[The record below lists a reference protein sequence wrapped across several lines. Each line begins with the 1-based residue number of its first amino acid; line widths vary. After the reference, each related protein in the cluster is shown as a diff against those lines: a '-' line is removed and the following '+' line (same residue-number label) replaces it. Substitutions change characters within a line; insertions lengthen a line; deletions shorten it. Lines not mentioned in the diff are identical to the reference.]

1 MAVYAIISGKDNQ
14 TSLAYFKSKK
24 ISQNNRVPVA
34 RLKQLVQVLSAGD
47 VVHVVSVDRFPS
59 VGVFVAFVDAV
70 LKAGAIMKILEQ
82 SYLDVGNGKYYRQSV
97 AEHLKVLVTSHL

>member
-1 MAVYAIISGKDNQ
+1 MFYRLAVIKMAVYAIISGKDNQ

-47 VVHVVSVDRFPS
+47 VQMHCAQYIRLHPQEVLNKTAYNSPFSFHSNTKIVRFCEHV
-59 VGVFVAFVDAV
+59 
-70 LKAGAIMKILEQ
+70 
-82 SYLDVGNGKYYRQSV
+82 
-97 AEHLKVLVTSHL
+97 

>member
-70 LKAGAIMKILEQ
+70 LKAGAIMKILGRGI
-82 SYLDVGNGKYYRQSV
+82 SAGNCRIRKRIVIYSGND
-97 AEHLKVLVTSHL
+97 